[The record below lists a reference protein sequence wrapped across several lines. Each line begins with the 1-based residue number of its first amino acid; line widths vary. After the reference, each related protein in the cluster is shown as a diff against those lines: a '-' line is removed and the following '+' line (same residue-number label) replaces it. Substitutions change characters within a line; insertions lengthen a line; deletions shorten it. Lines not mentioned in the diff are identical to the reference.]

1 MRQLATIQIIKNIRS
16 IPGRDRIQIADI
28 LGYNVIIGKDTY
40 EDGQHVCFF
49 EIDSMFPKVEFW
61 KNDLEKFKYRIKTF
75 KVNTT
80 DGPIYGQG
88 WCIPLEHMMKYIQQF
103 KPEVYD
109 KIINTNEIKLCE
121 GFEVTEFLDI
131 TKYDPEIMDNSSKLL
146 PGNAEGNFPS
156 DYIAK
161 TDETRCLSYDSLI
174 LTDLGYLKIGDIV
187 ENNINCKVLSYNENN
202 DRLEFKKIIGSDSS
216 RNNNDWY
223 NVECIDGDGNIID
236 IKATSN
242 HMFYL
247 PELNIYRN
255 LNQLISGDSLLFVN
269 ENI

>member
-80 DGPIYGQG
+80 DGPVYGQG
-88 WCIPLEHMMKYIQQF
+88 WCIPLDFMMKYIKEF
-103 KPEVYD
+103 KEDIYN
-109 KIINTNEIKLCE
+109 KIINTNEIKLFE
-121 GFEVTEFLDI
+121 GFEVTEILDI
-131 TKYDPEIMDNSSKLL
+131 TKYDPELIENGNKLL

-161 TDETRCLSYDSLI
+161 TDETRCLPYDSI
-174 LTDLGYLKIGDIV
+174 IFTDNGYLKIGDII
-187 ENNINCKVLSYNENN
+187 EKQINCLVLTYNS
-202 DRLEFKKIIGSDSS
+202 DSKKLEFKKIIGSNSA
-216 RNNNDWY
+216 RNNNNWY
-223 NVECIDGDGNIID
+223 HIECVDENNNIIK
-236 IKATSN
+236 IEATSN

-247 PELNIYRN
+247 PEFDIYRR
-255 LNQLISGDSLLFVN
+255 LDQLTPNDSLLFVS
-269 ENI
+269 